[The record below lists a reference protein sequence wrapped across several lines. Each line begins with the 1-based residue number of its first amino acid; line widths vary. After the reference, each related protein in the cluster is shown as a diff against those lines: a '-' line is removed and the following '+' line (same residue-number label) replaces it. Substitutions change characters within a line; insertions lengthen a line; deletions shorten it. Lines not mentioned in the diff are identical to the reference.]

1 MCGGPSP
8 HSVAGHRYTRT
19 TPSTAVV
26 GLPAGGFLE
35 SSTRRI
41 SLPDMRGRLL
51 DRVVAYLYYARR
63 WRGHP
68 RAARPP
74 FEVPPR
80 LSLELLMSAVYLN
93 V

>member
-1 MCGGPSP
+1 
-8 HSVAGHRYTRT
+8 
-19 TPSTAVV
+19 
-26 GLPAGGFLE
+26 
-35 SSTRRI
+35 
-41 SLPDMRGRLL
+41 MRGRLL

-80 LSLELLMSAVYLN
+80 LSLELLMAAVYLN